1 MLQTEFCGNPSSI
14 CQMRTL
20 KRLAP
25 LVAASVDGPQMAPI
39 RHANQATVRNKQ
51 LNSTRRAAIRQS
63 PLMGLVNHSG
73 IWFALASLKSERDAL
88 KTLFETDPK
97 VQLRGQIF
105 LV

>member
-1 MLQTEFCGNPSSI
+1 
-14 CQMRTL
+14 
-20 KRLAP
+20 
-25 LVAASVDGPQMAPI
+25 
-39 RHANQATVRNKQ
+39 
-51 LNSTRRAAIRQS
+51 
-63 PLMGLVNHSG
+63 MGLVNHSG